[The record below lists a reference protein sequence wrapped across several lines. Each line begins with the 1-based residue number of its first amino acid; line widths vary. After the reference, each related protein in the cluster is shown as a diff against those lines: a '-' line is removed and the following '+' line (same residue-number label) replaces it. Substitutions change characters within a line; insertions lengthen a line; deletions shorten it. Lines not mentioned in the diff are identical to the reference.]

1 MAVTVMCYS
10 PAQQRFTEEIEKDV
24 LLPRPLG

>member
-10 PAQQRFTEEIEKDV
+10 PAQQRFTEETKKNV
-24 LLPRPLG
+24 LLPRPLA